1 LRSIPLKSDTRN
13 EKNFGASPRPIQP
26 PCHAEAIK
34 SGQRA
39 KHRVV
44 LMHKLLIPILAAAAL
59 AGNPCSSQA
68 DDAAQDKPS
77 KTGEL
82 ITVSSWLM
90 EVGGRYLTSAGKDNW
105 EAFSTSHRTQFSGLT
120 DGALTTDSAD
130 AFWHVDPAS
139 AALAKGLFGGGLMIS
154 SHLRHANLPPV
165 IRLYA
170 TPLSKPEQSSPT
182 DAVVSHGYAV
192 WTIPHYPLVAF
203 VADPRW
209 REQGAA
215 FASTVVT
222 NNPDHCFT
230 APISPAVT
238 VLGSD
243 ATRQSLRLWCGGAV
257 CSYTPPEAFGR
268 CGASLELSQH
278 R

>member
-1 LRSIPLKSDTRN
+1 MR
-13 EKNFGASPRPIQP
+13 
-26 PCHAEAIK
+26 
-34 SGQRA
+34 
-39 KHRVV
+39 
-44 LMHKLLIPILAAAAL
+44 KLLISIVAAAAL
-59 AGNPCSSQA
+59 ASNPCSSRA
-68 DDAAQDKPS
+68 DDVAQERAS

-90 EVGGRYLTSAGKDNW
+90 DVGGRYLTTAGKYNW
-105 EAFSTSHRTQFSGLT
+105 EAFSTSQRMQVSGLA
-120 DGALTTDSAD
+120 DVALTTDSAD

-139 AALAKGLFGGGLMIS
+139 AALAKGPFGGGVVIS
-154 SHLRHANLPPV
+154 NHLRHADFPRV

-182 DAVVSHGYAV
+182 DAVVDRGYAV
-192 WTIPHYPLVAF
+192 WTSPHYPLVAF

-209 REQGAA
+209 RERGTG
-215 FASTVVT
+215 FASTLVT

-238 VLGSD
+238 ILGTD
-243 ATRQSLRLWCGGAV
+243 PTRQSRQLWCGGAV
-257 CSYTPPEAFGR
+257 CSYARPEAFGR
-268 CGASLELSQH
+268 CGVMELSQH

>member
-1 LRSIPLKSDTRN
+1 
-13 EKNFGASPRPIQP
+13 
-26 PCHAEAIK
+26 
-34 SGQRA
+34 
-39 KHRVV
+39 
-44 LMHKLLIPILAAAAL
+44 MHKLLIPIVAAAAL
-59 AGNPCSSQA
+59 AGNPCSSHA

-82 ITVSSWLM
+82 MTVSSWLM
-90 EVGGRYLTSAGKDNW
+90 EVGGRYLTNAGKDSR
-105 EAFSTSHRTQFSGLT
+105 EAFSTSHRTQVSGLA
-120 DGALTTDSAD
+120 DGALTTDS

-139 AALAKGLFGGGLMIS
+139 AGLAKGLFAGGLMIS
-154 SHLRHANLPPV
+154 NHLRHADFPPV

-182 DAVVSHGYAV
+182 DAVVNQGYAI

-209 REQGAA
+209 RERGAA
-215 FASTVVT
+215 FASTLVT
-222 NNPDHCFT
+222 SNPDHCFT
-230 APISPAVT
+230 APISPAVR
-238 VLGSD
+238 VVGND
-243 ATRQSLRLWCGGAV
+243 ATRQSLLWCGGAV